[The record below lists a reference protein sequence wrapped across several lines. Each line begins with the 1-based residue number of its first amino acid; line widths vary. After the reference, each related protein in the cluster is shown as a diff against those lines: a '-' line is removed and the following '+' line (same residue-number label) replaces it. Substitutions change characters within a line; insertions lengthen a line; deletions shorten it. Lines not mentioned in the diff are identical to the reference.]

1 MKKPHDENMV
11 MATPFA
17 PRVKAMCEVNDWY
30 MWAGYTT
37 PNSYENVELEYFA
50 ARNSTAVFDLTPMT
64 KYRITGPDAEAYL
77 NRLMVRD
84 VRKIKPGRVGYT
96 VWCDDA
102 GMVHDDGT
110 IFHLSEGHY
119 RLCAQERCMDW
130 LQWSAVGFSVDIVD
144 ETHDIAA
151 LAVQGP
157 TSCSTLLKMGLTGL
171 QDLKPFGIAT
181 FPFDGGELTVSR
193 TGYTGDL
200 GYELWIDPAHAIA
213 LWDALFEAGREYM
226 IRPMGSEAL
235 GIARIEAGFVMA
247 WQDFVPAEQVVR
259 NGRARSPFEL
269 GLDWLVDFDKGHF
282 TGRKALLKE
291 KEQGSRYRFVKLDV
305 DGNKPANHSFIL
317 NKAGKVVGHV
327 TSAVWCPSAKTNIA
341 MASMEMPWGRDDDEL
356 YAEIY
361 YTREL
366 HWTRLLA
373 PCRVKKDA
381 VYEPERR
388 RQTPAPAF

>member
-1 MKKPHDENMV
+1 
-11 MATPFA
+11 
-17 PRVKAMCEVNDWY
+17 
-30 MWAGYTT
+30 
-37 PNSYENVELEYFA
+37 
-50 ARNSTAVFDLTPMT
+50 
-64 KYRITGPDAEAYL
+64 
-77 NRLMVRD
+77 
-84 VRKIKPGRVGYT
+84 
-96 VWCDDA
+96 
-102 GMVHDDGT
+102 
-110 IFHLSEGHY
+110 
-119 RLCAQERCMDW
+119 
-130 LQWSAVGFSVDIVD
+130 
-144 ETHDIAA
+144 
-151 LAVQGP
+151 
-157 TSCSTLLKMGLTGL
+157 MGLEGL
-171 QDLKPFGIAT
+171 QDLKPFGIAS

-200 GYELWIDPAHAIA
+200 GYELWTDPAHALA

-235 GIARIEAGFVMA
+235 GIARIEAGFIMA
-247 WQDFVPAEQVVR
+247 WRDFVPAEQMVR

-291 KEQGSRYRFVKLDV
+291 KQKGSRYRFVKLDV

-341 MASMEMPWGRDDDEL
+341 MASMEMPWGRDEDEL

-373 PCRVKKDA
+373 PCRVRKDA
-381 VYEPERR
+381 VYDPERR
-388 RQTPAPAF
+388 RQTPAPAC